1 MKSVVLVRGRQAGQ
15 FWVRAFE
22 LEGMVEKVRAE
33 VLRSVSPGDH
43 AVMPVLISFR
53 QDEEFS
59 WLSAFALFVDAVG
72 VIDAHGAV
80 YFTDKEDE
88 EETRQD
94 ARTAGEIILKGL
106 HAHLIEIRETIPFT
120 GGEK

>member
-1 MKSVVLVRGRQAGQ
+1 MKSVCLVRGRRAGQ

-22 LEGMVEKVRAE
+22 LESMVERVRAE
-33 VLRSVSPGDH
+33 VLASVSPEDH
-43 AVMPVLISFR
+43 AVMPVLIAFE
-53 QDEEFS
+53 QDDEFT
-59 WLSAFALFVDAVG
+59 WFTAFALFVDAVG

-88 EETRQD
+88 EEVRES
-94 ARTAGEIILKGL
+94 ARRASALILKGL
-106 HAHLIEIRETIPFT
+106 NKHGIEIRQTVPFK